1 MASSSSNFVSDSFLP
16 LFLWNSISTDAKPSH
31 RVTHFSSSHLHFSSS
46 HLHFSGLSSLWSAF
60 LQACFPRSLPGS
72 AVVTSEPDSAFF
84 IVIIIYLI
92 SSFFSFIKNI
102 SSPSL
107 PSLLLAINHS
117 HLNIL
122 SDNSKPQIT
131 QGAVSIVSDFSLV
144 FIPSVLF
151 TRTPDNLWLD
161 AEYCV

>member
-31 RVTHFSSSHLHFSSS
+31 RVTHFSSSHLHFS
-46 HLHFSGLSSLWSAF
+46 GLSSLWSAF
-60 LQACFPRSLPGS
+60 LQACFPRSLPSS

-84 IVIIIYLI
+84 IVIIIYFI
-92 SSFFSFIKNI
+92 SSFFSFLKNI

-131 QGAVSIVSDFSLV
+131 QGSVSIVSDFSLV

>member
-31 RVTHFSSSHLHFSSS
+31 RVTHFSSS

-122 SDNSKPQIT
+122 SDKVNPRSPKGLFLLSPIFPWFSFLQSYLLGLLTIY
-131 QGAVSIVSDFSLV
+131 GWMLNIVYKSCRLS
-144 FIPSVLF
+144 
-151 TRTPDNLWLD
+151 
-161 AEYCV
+161 

>member
-31 RVTHFSSSHLHFSSS
+31 RVTHFSSS